1 MMTIA
6 QFRAE
11 MRAGRYAWPGG
22 YPRFFVTA
30 DGGVLSFAAARE
42 CRREILSALAR
53 RDSRSGWAVDGVDIN
68 WEDHDLTCD
77 HTGERIEC
85 AYPED

>member
-1 MMTIA
+1 MTIA

-11 MRAGRYAWPGG
+11 MRAGQDAWPGG

-30 DGGVLSFAAARE
+30 DGGVLSFGAARE

-53 RDSRSGWAVDGVDIN
+53 RDSASGWAVDGVDIN
-68 WEDHDLTCD
+68 YEDQDLRRD

>member
-1 MMTIA
+1 MMTMA

-30 DGGVLSFAAARE
+30 DGGVLSFGAARE
-42 CRREILSALAR
+42 CRREILSALDR
-53 RDSRSGWAVDGVDIN
+53 RDSSSGWAVDGVDVN
-68 WEDHDLTCD
+68 YEDRELTCD
-77 HTGERIEC
+77 HTGERIGC
-85 AYPED
+85 AYGDD

>member
-30 DGGVLSFAAARE
+30 DGGVLSFGAARE
-42 CRREILSALAR
+42 CRREILSALGR
-53 RDSRSGWAVDGVDIN
+53 GDSRSEWTVVAVDIN
-68 WEDHDLTCD
+68 YEDQGLTCD

-85 AYPED
+85 AYGDD